1 MSGLRDLVTGA
12 GCSAGDGSG
21 ASNNP
26 AARFA
31 DALLGGASKA
41 GNGQLRDLPGASSC
55 CDAVSPSEWAQRRLT
70 ACCLCP
76 GLSAQSVDAHVREFQ
91 ASAFAQD
98 GAAFQ
103 SPGASWARRWGARGQ
118 DTAATDTVPVLSAA
132 WGAGPPGMQAPG
144 LQFLQQFQGGASP
157 EVAPLAEPL
166 ASGAP
171 PQQALAGYLQSFVA
185 SSRSGVPLM
194 PMAMPE
200 LGLSPADKQ
209 RIRDRSGIL
218 ARHMFSDGGERF
230 VEHQV
235 GALLQSL
242 RIDEAVRP
250 PGGVAQV
257 QGGMGAQW
265 ANDFVGAG
273 PSGPGAF
280 QEHDRA
286 QAMRAREWADSF
298 AQAVQPPGQ
307 EASPTWGVDEFLGGQ
322 AQAAEQGHAAGD
334 GAMQGAHAQQTRALV
349 DALSASSE
357 PKFQNSKFLQF
368 VSKMSRGE
376 LIFDGNAVKERS
388 PGAAWGE
395 EFVSTAGAGP
405 AGAAWGDEFHARQH
419 DIRAQHSSVPDAW
432 ASEFQSVPAQWA
444 HEFDQLH
451 KEGRG
456 AEAGGEDWAEA
467 YASFMEEHGING
479 ADGDMAA
486 LWDEAAA
493 ARGEYTFTPDN
504 PYTTHPDPLAE
515 GIDLFRRGVLSEAV
529 LALEAAA
536 ARSPGTAEPWRL
548 LGTVHAENDD
558 DRRAIAAMSR
568 ALAAQPDNGEVLLSL
583 GVSHTNEL
591 DAETA
596 MGYVSSWLAQHPTHG
611 HLARSVPP
619 GAPLEA
625 LLGAFRQAAE
635 ATPQDADIHSVL
647 GVLYTLTRDY
657 DAAISSFSAAL
668 ALRPG
673 DYSLWNKLG
682 ATQAN
687 SNRSGDAIACYQR
700 ALDLKPNYVRAW
712 CNMGIG
718 YANQGQYAKSAAYYV
733 RALSLN
739 PRADNMWGYLR
750 ISLASCGREDLMPAL
765 DAHDI
770 GPLQEAFP
778 L

>member
-1 MSGLRDLVTGA
+1 M
-12 GCSAGDGSG
+12 
-21 ASNNP
+21 
-26 AARFA
+26 
-31 DALLGGASKA
+31 
-41 GNGQLRDLPGASSC
+41 
-55 CDAVSPSEWAQRRLT
+55 PS
-70 ACCLCP
+70 
-76 GLSAQSVDAHVREFQ
+76 
-91 ASAFAQD
+91 
-98 GAAFQ
+98 
-103 SPGASWARRWGARGQ
+103 
-118 DTAATDTVPVLSAA
+118 
-132 WGAGPPGMQAPG
+132 PGMQ
-144 LQFLQQFQGGASP
+144 FLHQFQGGALP

-171 PQQALAGYLQSFVA
+171 PQQALAGYLQSFIA

-242 RIDEAVRP
+242 RIEDAVRP
-250 PGGVAQV
+250 HGGVAQA
-257 QGGMGAQW
+257 QGGMAAQW

-273 PSGPGAF
+273 TAGQGAF
-280 QEHDRA
+280 LEHDRA

-298 AQAVQPPGQ
+298 AQAVQPPSQ
-307 EASPTWGVDEFLGGQ
+307 EAAPTWGVDEFLGQQGQ
-322 AQAAEQGHAAGD
+322 AVEQAPGAAG
-334 GAMQGAHAQQTRALV
+334 AIQGAHAQQTRALV

-376 LIFDGNAVKERS
+376 LIFDGNAVKERGA
-388 PGAAWGE
+388 GAAWGD
-395 EFVSTAGAGP
+395 EFVRTGGAGP
-405 AGAAWGDEFHARQH
+405 AGAAWGDEFHSRH
-419 DIRAQHSSVPDAW
+419 DIRAAQQHSSAPDAW
-432 ASEFQSVPAQWA
+432 ASEFQSVPSQWA
-444 HEFDQLH
+444 HEFEQMQ
-451 KEGRG
+451 KEG
-456 AEAGGEDWAEA
+456 GGEQDWAEA
-467 YASFMEEHGING
+467 YAAFMEENGVNG
-479 ADGDMAA
+479 ADGDMGA
-486 LWDEAAA
+486 LWAEAAA
-493 ARGEYTFTPDN
+493 ARGEYEFTPNN

-596 MGYVSSWLAQHPTHG
+596 MGYVSSWLAQHPTHS
-611 HLARSVPP
+611 HLARSIPP

-657 DAAISSFSAAL
+657 DAAIASFSAAL

-687 SNRSGDAIACYQR
+687 SNRSADAIACYQR

-765 DAHDI
+765 DAHDLA
-770 GPLQEAFP
+770 PLQAAFP